1 MRTPVLGP
9 GPGAVLVV
17 ATVAS
22 LATACSPPAGT
33 GAAERT
39 ARDALH
45 AASAH
50 DTATLCAL
58 LTPATA
64 HALEKQES
72 APCPTAARSLDLGQ
86 PSAGGPTQVWGD
98 EALVPMGPATVF
110 LDEVDGRWRVR
121 AAGCSLR
128 EDQPA
133 DCRLGGG

>member
-1 MRTPVLGP
+1 MRTPRLGS
-9 GPGAVLVV
+9 GLGAALVV
-17 ATVAS
+17 AAVAS
-22 LATACSPPAGT
+22 LATACSASAGT
-33 GAAERT
+33 QAADRT
-39 ARDALH
+39 AREALR

-64 HALEKQES
+64 HALEEQES

-98 EALVPMGPATVF
+98 EALVPMGTATVF